1 MGDTEKI
8 KTIRYRYD
16 MDKYS
21 VYRYR
26 DDTIL
31 ACFQDYLY
39 MLLKAISSLEIL
51 ISVNT
56 LRSNIAKESG
66 IAILQLIC
74 MEGVVVGVAN
84 IISI

>member
-1 MGDTEKI
+1 
-8 KTIRYRYD
+8 
-16 MDKYS
+16 
-21 VYRYR
+21 
-26 DDTIL
+26 
-31 ACFQDYLY
+31 

-56 LRSNIAKESG
+56 LQSNIVKESG